1 MNRARNIINPSLST
15 KSVISGQPAPN
26 CSVIGES
33 ELNHLYDIV
42 SSKKQQDLDLLAD
55 HRENLRQMSNK
66 RVAKWPNTI
75 DAQRLRK
82 EEAQRERLAQE
93 DERRRLIDEEEDALR
108 DAAKQCILDKAI
120 RHQYEQND
128 KVKSFTSKLFLASVL
143 EDREHQIA
151 TNKEKLALQLE
162 EEKKWQYVESQLGKK
177 ADEIELRKLAML
189 KEKSLTL
196 RSIQQQQIEE
206 IRERKIAE
214 RDANIVEGKKIKVA
228 VQEALLEENESLAKR
243 REQQREINK
252 QLSKTNL
259 ENRNHRELCRL
270 QELAEDAKI
279 EEFAHVKES
288 QTQERKMRLQE
299 RHDAKLKRRQEII
312 DAQSERLAKIQA
324 NVEEREMKAKRDFD
338 RERDE
343 RERRERELRNRREKE
358 INAFYTMQCGIL
370 DEQRRKKTMENERMK
385 EVWKQRSEIL
395 IDEELN
401 DRKVERDRADR
412 LQKFH
417 LLQMQE
423 KKQQSLLEKRR
434 EIDEGIFI
442 QDALK
447 NEQDMYE
454 NYVNAV
460 MGDYVKNGHPTSVIK
475 KAVTMKKVF

>member
-1 MNRARNIINPSLST
+1 MLILS
-15 KSVISGQPAPN
+15 
-26 CSVIGES
+26 
-33 ELNHLYDIV
+33 
-42 SSKKQQDLDLLAD
+42 
-55 HRENLRQMSNK
+55 R
-66 RVAKWPNTI
+66 
-75 DAQRLRK
+75 
-82 EEAQRERLAQE
+82 
-93 DERRRLIDEEEDALR
+93 
-108 DAAKQCILDKAI
+108 
-120 RHQYEQND
+120 
-128 KVKSFTSKLFLASVL
+128 
-143 EDREHQIA
+143 
-151 TNKEKLALQLE
+151 
-162 EEKKWQYVESQLGKK
+162 
-177 ADEIELRKLAML
+177 
-189 KEKSLTL
+189 
-196 RSIQQQQIEE
+196 
-206 IRERKIAE
+206 
-214 RDANIVEGKKIKVA
+214 GKKIKVA

>member
-214 RDANIVEGKKIKVA
+214 RDANIVEGKK
-228 VQEALLEENESLAKR
+228 N
-243 REQQREINK
+243 
-252 QLSKTNL
+252 
-259 ENRNHRELCRL
+259 
-270 QELAEDAKI
+270 
-279 EEFAHVKES
+279 
-288 QTQERKMRLQE
+288 
-299 RHDAKLKRRQEII
+299 
-312 DAQSERLAKIQA
+312 
-324 NVEEREMKAKRDFD
+324 
-338 RERDE
+338 
-343 RERRERELRNRREKE
+343 
-358 INAFYTMQCGIL
+358 
-370 DEQRRKKTMENERMK
+370 
-385 EVWKQRSEIL
+385 
-395 IDEELN
+395 
-401 DRKVERDRADR
+401 
-412 LQKFH
+412 
-417 LLQMQE
+417 
-423 KKQQSLLEKRR
+423 
-434 EIDEGIFI
+434 
-442 QDALK
+442 
-447 NEQDMYE
+447 
-454 NYVNAV
+454 
-460 MGDYVKNGHPTSVIK
+460 
-475 KAVTMKKVF
+475 